1 MIEQIK
7 KDLRARIQF
16 IQDYGDP
23 MDSVSWSYEEGVLL
37 SGAEALALLEYIESL
52 EVKESSFNEVEL
64 HKTYRMKNGDQITI
78 TSYDPHEFYC
88 FGGYVDDE
96 FYTFAKNGAWSRHH
110 ESQHDLVAE
119 IKNPDK

>member
-1 MIEQIK
+1 MIDEIK
-7 KDLRARIQF
+7 KDLRTQVEAIQE
-16 IQDYGDP
+16 DNMP
-23 MDSVSWSYEEGVLL
+23 MGISCGEFGVRL
-37 SGAEALALLEYIESL
+37 SGSHALALLEYIESL